1 MRITKELKEYVT
13 SRVEALVPAP
23 TSKEDVDRIKDA
35 AEEVSSE
42 FDKYMQKAEREFL
55 EQTFKNPLFEGVEL
69 FCHRNYDG
77 SYRLST
83 DIRKSPASVTYAEED
98 AEYYKFKQEV
108 SQKIIAMLSVR
119 KEVSDLDSYIEN
131 IITLGKE
138 II

>member
-1 MRITKELKEYVT
+1 MRITKELREYVT

-23 TSKEDVDRIKDA
+23 ISKGDVDEVINATKDL
-35 AEEVSSE
+35 SSE
-42 FDKYMQKAEREFL
+42 FNKHMQKAEREFI
-55 EQTFKNPLFEGVEL
+55 EQALKNPLLEGVDL
-69 FCHRNYDG
+69 YPHRNYDNT
-77 SYRLST
+77 YCLT
-83 DIRKSPASVTYAEED
+83 NDIRRSPASITYTEEE

-108 SQKIIAMLSVR
+108 TQRIIAMLSVR